1 MGSKKVVKQKET
13 VYTTKKPTNIED
25 PEAYLKKRPVWA
37 FKQCDLEH
45 EKWSIKNDEAFFDN
59 ILSKLISYEGMTW
72 GEIQSASG
80 GKSVGNGTNNHFEY
94 IANMSKDAQKRAKDI
109 HLDVDQLF
117 SLRLT
122 GKERLY
128 GVLNNGIFSVL
139 WYDSEHEIYPSAK
152 K

>member
-1 MGSKKVVKQKET
+1 MGSKKIVKQKET
-13 VYTTKKPTNIED
+13 VYGTKKPISIED
-25 PEAYLKKRPVWA
+25 PEAYLKKRPAWA

-45 EKWSIKNDEAFFDN
+45 EKWSIKNNEVFFGN

-80 GKSVGNGTNNHFEY
+80 GKSVGNGTNNHFLY
-94 IANMSKDAQKRAKDI
+94 IANMSKDAQKRARDI
-109 HLDVDQLF
+109 NLDVDQLF

-122 GKERLY
+122 AKERLF
-128 GVLNNGIFSVL
+128 GILNNGVFSVI
-139 WYDSEHEIYPSAK
+139 WYDSKHEIYPSSK